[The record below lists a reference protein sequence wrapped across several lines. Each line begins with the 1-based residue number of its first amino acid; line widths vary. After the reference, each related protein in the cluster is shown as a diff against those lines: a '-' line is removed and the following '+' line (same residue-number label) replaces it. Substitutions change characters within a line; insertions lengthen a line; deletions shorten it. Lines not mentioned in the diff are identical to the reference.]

1 MQRKMSKDQ
10 LEAILRHQD
19 VLIDLVPTFVRTQIT
34 KRNYPKSE
42 SRFPTMMLSEV
53 NEEEL
58 ELKDVDRVIDFT
70 NVVYSVTSQN
80 FIHILCSSGES
91 MHVI

>member
-1 MQRKMSKDQ
+1 
-10 LEAILRHQD
+10 
-19 VLIDLVPTFVRTQIT
+19 
-34 KRNYPKSE
+34 
-42 SRFPTMMLSEV
+42 MMLSEV

-80 FIHILCSSGES
+80 YIHVLCSSGES
-91 MHVI
+91 MHIIQLRVDHSFGVETFVGKIKLLETTRI